1 MHFFKRSLW
10 CAAILSTA
18 LAACGQGGEGQGS
31 GPVPADTETAAA
43 PAPADFNP
51 CNTTTFAQVQT
62 VIGTPTTISSR
73 DISGTASPGWAT
85 CTYGRAD
92 RSAGPV
98 FTVRVARFENSAI
111 AMRRHQDIVGGLSGA
126 QSIAG
131 DANNAAVWVDGSNIH
146 LQYQSG
152 WWIVRRTIEGQSDAA
167 ARERLLAVPRWP
179 NT

>member
-1 MHFFKRSLW
+1 
-10 CAAILSTA
+10 
-18 LAACGQGGEGQGS
+18 
-31 GPVPADTETAAA
+31 
-43 PAPADFNP
+43 
-51 CNTTTFAQVQT
+51 
-62 VIGTPTTISSR
+62 
-73 DISGTASPGWAT
+73 
-85 CTYGRAD
+85 
-92 RSAGPV
+92 
-98 FTVRVARFENSAI
+98 
-111 AMRRHQDIVGGLSGA
+111 MRRHQDIVGGLSGA